1 MRRMRYRD
9 ERDALRHRVDNL
21 EQDLAVARKE
31 LEAKDDHEQQRRVLQ
46 LEERVGAL
54 RAMLSDV
61 EHELAQVRAQKPAR
75 SRGLVAVAV
84 GGGVALLA
92 VLAAVFLIRS
102 SAEPPPPMPVP
113 QPVVTFAPPPTVAPL
128 PAPEP
133 ARPEPPKPPSR
144 TLDAT
149 WSAKVTKVTG
159 EAPVKVGA
167 TCAVKGKLGAD
178 GSQAKVRGVV
188 LQCGDA
194 VLYDLAGKF
203 NGMSQRGGVAAEEL
217 APNGVGQRYAMVFDD
232 VGARTGKPQ
241 LSVNTEKRSVA
252 LWTESAPAFRVE
264 LAADTWSG
272 VVGGEPLLPTTKQ
285 TLLATATVAKVNG
298 PAPVRKGDSCREEW
312 PSGSKAAV
320 LKTADGASRPGVR
333 ISSPPLNLA
342 RSRASRDAA
351 TRTRKDTTGQGGT
364 GILVT
369 GWKQTRRWKRTEVRS
384 KSSRAGCSSRSSP
397 WTNSTRPPMHQNP
410 YFSRRRV
417 NASRPPSMTDA
428 ISSRTSWMSIAPC
441 VLMVPPD
448 WSPAVR

>member
-54 RAMLSDV
+54 RAMLSEF

-298 PAPVRKGDSCREEW
+298 PAPVRKGDSCRVKSAPAREDKCVTIVECK
-312 PSGSKAAV
+312 GRV
-320 LKTADGASRPGVR
+320 LYGGEGLGASACTIEGDRVATVTDGTTSEQEGGGDPAL
-333 ISSPPLNLA
+333 SL
-342 RSRASRDAA
+342 DAKAGTITVVEEKAGKKWDIALTIDPA
-351 TRTRKDTTGQGGT
+351 TGGT
-364 GILVT
+364 
-369 GWKQTRRWKRTEVRS
+369 
-384 KSSRAGCSSRSSP
+384 SR
-397 WTNSTRPPMHQNP
+397 
-410 YFSRRRV
+410 
-417 NASRPPSMTDA
+417 
-428 ISSRTSWMSIAPC
+428 
-441 VLMVPPD
+441 
-448 WSPAVR
+448 